1 LPVRPVNL
9 AGEGCNEDDL
19 VDMVKLPARVVRDP
33 QEITHGILLFVLLVV
48 LVATLGFWDTVSA
61 LLGAVSSCSS
71 WSWVSPRGRERIR
84 LAESEASVT
93 RHTIPSHTMTA
104 A

>member
-19 VDMVKLPARVVRDP
+19 VDMVKVPARVVRALP
-33 QEITHGILLFVLLVV
+33 YPHPRRSHMGILLFVLLVV

-61 LLGAVSSCSS
+61 LLGAVG
-71 WSWVSPRGRERIR
+71 VVVLLVVLGI
-84 LAESEASVT
+84 AIAAASGYAWLK
-93 RHTIPSHTMTA
+93 RKGS
-104 A
+104 